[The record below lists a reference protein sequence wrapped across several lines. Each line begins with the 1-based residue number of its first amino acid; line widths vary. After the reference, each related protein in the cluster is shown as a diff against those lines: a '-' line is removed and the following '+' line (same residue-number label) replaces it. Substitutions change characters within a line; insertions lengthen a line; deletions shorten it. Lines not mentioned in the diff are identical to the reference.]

1 MMKHAFYFMLK
12 ALFVLKISK
21 FLTWIFG
28 HVEKWLDKNAKDCF
42 KIYYVADWE
51 TNNYN
56 ILIVQYLKKERQSG
70 NEIWSVKRI

>member
-1 MMKHAFYFMLK
+1 MDFNGEIIQNSYYFMLK
-12 ALFVLKISK
+12 ALLVLKISK
-21 FLTWIFG
+21 LLIWIFG

-56 ILIVQYLKKERQSG
+56 TLIAQYLKKERQSG
-70 NEIWSVKRI
+70 NEI